1 VRPLPLLFLL
11 PFSAS
16 AALKVYPD
24 RVTLTGPQSRQAL
37 VVQHIAGDGRT
48 TDVTASVKVQSPA
61 PVQWDAVTGLLA
73 PTGDGSGEALI
84 QWENEQA
91 TLTVTTNGF
100 AGART
105 PSFRL
110 DVEPVLMRAGCNTG
124 SCHGSGR
131 GQDGF
136 RLSLFGYDPAGDFF
150 RLTRELI
157 GRRVDLEVPA
167 QSLVLEKSIGAV
179 PHTGGTLFKPDSDYY
194 RVLHDWIAAGARD
207 DAPGTPLATGIRI
220 FPDKIE
226 VRASVTSPAHHRT
239 LVMAE
244 YSDGSL
250 RDVTR
255 LALFLSNNDST
266 ATIGKDGTVIAGA
279 SGGAHVFAR
288 FDKFTAGTEVIV
300 LPDRNDFTW
309 PDLKAANPV
318 DEAVFARLRQ
328 LQIAP
333 SAPAEDAGF
342 LRRVTLDLTGLPP
355 SPEVLSNFLADAAPD
370 KRNQAIDR
378 LLATEAF
385 TDLWTMKWAEILQV
399 KVNNQNADTGRSRQ
413 PVWKYY
419 QWLRAQIA
427 ANRPFNELVRDLIRA
442 EGSNT
447 ANPPANYYTS
457 ANGNIRT
464 PMERAEDTAQLFLG
478 TRIQCA
484 QCHNHPFDRWTM
496 DDYYGFTAF
505 FKGVSQKKGASATE
519 VFIFNRPG
527 QTTVEHP
534 VDGRAVS
541 PRFLGGDQPELK
553 GGDPRHFLADWL
565 TAPGNETFART
576 LANRAWFHFFGR
588 GVIEPVDDGRISNPP
603 SNEKLLAT
611 LADHLRSAN
620 FDIRSLIR
628 TICQSQT
635 YQLSSTAN
643 ESNASDDRN
652 FSRSYVRRLQAEVI
666 LDTLAAVT
674 GTPNSFSGQMPGTR
688 ATQIFDGGADRDYFL
703 KTFGSSK
710 RETVCTAEVR
720 MEPTL
725 TQALHLINGNV
736 VDGAIQRSPVL
747 TGLMKQKPT
756 AEAGVV
762 ALYERA
768 LSRRPTAYELARF
781 MESARSL
788 PEGDQAALRQFFDDT
803 LWALI
808 NTTEFAFNH

>member
-1 VRPLPLLFLL
+1 MRALTLLLFAPLG
-11 PFSAS
+11 AS

-37 VVQHIAGDGRT
+37 VVQHIAADGRT
-48 TDVTASVKVQSPA
+48 TDVTASAQLTATA
-61 PVQWDAVTGLLA
+61 PVKWDAATGLLR
-73 PTGDGSGEALI
+73 PTGDGTGEVRL
-84 QWENEQA
+84 QWENEKA
-91 TLTVTTNGF
+91 SLTVSTVESGQP
-100 AGART
+100 RP

-110 DVEPVLMRAGCNTG
+110 DVEPVLMRSGCNTG

-136 RLSLFGYDPAGDFF
+136 RLSLFGYDPAGDYF
-150 RLTRELI
+150 RLTREMI
-157 GRRVDLEVPA
+157 GRRVDLEVPG
-167 QSLVLEKSIGAV
+167 QSLVLEKSTGAV
-179 PHTGGTLFKPDSDYY
+179 PHTGGELFKPDSDAY
-194 RVLHDWIAAGARD
+194 RVLHDWIANGAKD
-207 DAPGTPLATGIRI
+207 DAPGTPTATGIRL

-226 VRASVTSPAHHRT
+226 VRASAQQPAKHRT

-266 ATIGKDGTVIAGA
+266 ALIGKDGTVTAGA

-300 LPDRNDFTW
+300 LPDREDFSW
-309 PDLKAANPV
+309 PGLKPANAI
-318 DEAVFARLRQ
+318 DEAVFARLKQ

-333 SAPAEDAGF
+333 SALADDATF

-355 SPEVLSNFLADAAPD
+355 SPEELSGFLADAAPG

-385 TDLWTMKWAEILQV
+385 TDLWTMKWGEILQV
-399 KVNNQNADTGRSRQ
+399 KVNLQNAETGRSRQ

-419 QWLRAQIA
+419 QWLRTRIA
-427 ANRPFNELVRDLIRA
+427 ENRPFNELVRDLIRA
-442 EGSNT
+442 EGSNHT
-447 ANPPANYYTS
+447 NPPANYYT
-457 ANGNIRT
+457 AATGNVRT

-505 FKGVSQKKGASATE
+505 FKGVSQKKGSSASE
-519 VFIFNRPG
+519 VFVFNRPG

-534 VDGRAVS
+534 VDGRQVS
-541 PRFLGGDQPELK
+541 PQFLGGDHPDLK

-565 TAPGNETFART
+565 TSPENDTFART

-603 SNEKLLAT
+603 SNEKLLVT
-611 LADHLRSAN
+611 LASHLRDAKY
-620 FDIRSLIR
+620 DIRALIR

-643 ESNASDDRN
+643 ESNAADTRN

-674 GTPNSFSGQMPGTR
+674 GSPNTFTGQMPGTR

-703 KTFGSSK
+703 KTFGASK

-725 TQALHLINGNV
+725 TQALHLINGSV
-736 VDGAIQRSPVL
+736 VDGALQRSPIL
-747 TGLMKQKPT
+747 AALITEKTT
-756 AEAGVV
+756 AEAGVIQ
-762 ALYERA
+762 LYERA
-768 LSRRPTAYELARF
+768 LSRRPTDYELARF
-781 MESARSL
+781 MESARAL
-788 PEGDQAALRQFFDDT
+788 PEGEAALRKFFDDT
-803 LWALI
+803 LWALV